1 MNKMKAKKNI
11 ILTLFLLFFT
21 VSSAYSDSDSLLVP
35 SSNTQ
40 NNNTSYFNL
49 ANIVDTL
56 LNNETKVNKEN
67 VTDKKVQMRKDFINI
82 TSKFNQGNAS
92 VAYDEYKQL
101 IDKIDDDTSLLTLSK
116 VFYEIGFFSL
126 GNKAIDKIVYKNY
139 FYDNISDLE
148 KSYIPKANLSQEDE
162 IYFAKLYSSIY
173 FDNSSLEA
181 INELNIK
188 KSQYQKN
195 DYYHFMLSRAYF
207 EIKKY
212 NDALNSINKAIS
224 IASDNLQ
231 YQMFKI
237 DILTNAKKYS
247 DALKIIQKLEKMPSC
262 VNFAQDLQIKKECIL
277 AQSSGNEKERK
288 YHAVKKAFLEGNY
301 EKVKKDCQNILN
313 FDKDNA
319 KIITLYAKSEL
330 ASGNVER
337 ANTFF
342 VNSYKL
348 EKNNKETIIGI
359 GDIKFMHRDYK
370 NAVKMYKKAYS
381 KDKNNY
387 EIIIKL
393 ANAQREYAK
402 NPKELAKLEAKID
415 KMPKNAYLS
424 YYKSAISIAQK
435 NDVLKEDF
443 LKRALLINPLNENAI
458 GALVELYLK
467 NKNIKPAKGLIAN
480 TSLTLEK
487 NYYYYYL
494 CGLLNQALNKNTE
507 AIHYFKTSLNLN
519 PSFEIA
525 NIKLLK
531 LIPDNFSEE
540 I

>member
-1 MNKMKAKKNI
+1 
-11 ILTLFLLFFT
+11 
-21 VSSAYSDSDSLLVP
+21 
-35 SSNTQ
+35 
-40 NNNTSYFNL
+40 
-49 ANIVDTL
+49 
-56 LNNETKVNKEN
+56 
-67 VTDKKVQMRKDFINI
+67 
-82 TSKFNQGNAS
+82 
-92 VAYDEYKQL
+92 
-101 IDKIDDDTSLLTLSK
+101 
-116 VFYEIGFFSL
+116 
-126 GNKAIDKIVYKNY
+126 
-139 FYDNISDLE
+139 
-148 KSYIPKANLSQEDE
+148 
-162 IYFAKLYSSIY
+162 
-173 FDNSSLEA
+173 
-181 INELNIK
+181 
-188 KSQYQKN
+188 
-195 DYYHFMLSRAYF
+195 
-207 EIKKY
+207 
-212 NDALNSINKAIS
+212 
-224 IASDNLQ
+224 
-231 YQMFKI
+231 
-237 DILTNAKKYS
+237 
-247 DALKIIQKLEKMPSC
+247 MPSC
-262 VNFAQDLQIKKECIL
+262 VNFAQDIQIKKECIL

-424 YYKSAISIAQK
+424 YYKSAMSIAQK

-443 LKRALLINPLNENAI
+443 LKRALLVNPLNENAI

>member
-11 ILTLFLLFFT
+11 ILILFLLFFT

-67 VTDKKVQMRKDFINI
+67 VSDKKVQMRKDFINI

-101 IDKIDDDTSLLTLSK
+101 IDKIDDDTSILTLSK

-207 EIKKY
+207 ETKKY

-224 IASDNLQ
+224 IANDNLQ

-262 VNFAQDLQIKKECIL
+262 VNFAQDIQIKKECIL

-424 YYKSAISIAQK
+424 YYKSAMSIAQK

-443 LKRALLINPLNENAI
+443 LKRALLVNPLNENAI

>member
-1 MNKMKAKKNI
+1 
-11 ILTLFLLFFT
+11 
-21 VSSAYSDSDSLLVP
+21 
-35 SSNTQ
+35 
-40 NNNTSYFNL
+40 
-49 ANIVDTL
+49 
-56 LNNETKVNKEN
+56 
-67 VTDKKVQMRKDFINI
+67 
-82 TSKFNQGNAS
+82 
-92 VAYDEYKQL
+92 
-101 IDKIDDDTSLLTLSK
+101 
-116 VFYEIGFFSL
+116 
-126 GNKAIDKIVYKNY
+126 
-139 FYDNISDLE
+139 
-148 KSYIPKANLSQEDE
+148 
-162 IYFAKLYSSIY
+162 
-173 FDNSSLEA
+173 
-181 INELNIK
+181 
-188 KSQYQKN
+188 
-195 DYYHFMLSRAYF
+195 
-207 EIKKY
+207 
-212 NDALNSINKAIS
+212 
-224 IASDNLQ
+224 
-231 YQMFKI
+231 
-237 DILTNAKKYS
+237 
-247 DALKIIQKLEKMPSC
+247 
-262 VNFAQDLQIKKECIL
+262 
-277 AQSSGNEKERK
+277 
-288 YHAVKKAFLEGNY
+288 
-301 EKVKKDCQNILN
+301 
-313 FDKDNA
+313 
-319 KIITLYAKSEL
+319 
-330 ASGNVER
+330 
-337 ANTFF
+337 
-342 VNSYKL
+342 
-348 EKNNKETIIGI
+348 
-359 GDIKFMHRDYK
+359 MHRDYK

-443 LKRALLINPLNENAI
+443 LKRALLVNPLNENAI

-507 AIHYFKTSLNLN
+507 AIHYYKTSINLN

>member
-11 ILTLFLLFFT
+11 ILILFLLFFT

-67 VTDKKVQMRKDFINI
+67 VSDKKVQMRKDFINI

-116 VFYEIGFFSL
+116 VFYKIAFFSL
-126 GNKAIDKIVYKNY
+126 WNKAIDKIVYKNY

-207 EIKKY
+207 ETKKY

-224 IASDNLQ
+224 IANDNLQ

-262 VNFAQDLQIKKECIL
+262 VNFAQDIQIKKECIL

-424 YYKSAISIAQK
+424 YYKSAMSIAQK

-443 LKRALLINPLNENAI
+443 LKRALLVNPLNENAI

>member
-1 MNKMKAKKNI
+1 MKAKKNI
-11 ILTLFLLFFT
+11 ILILFLLFFT

-181 INELNIK
+181 INELNTK

-348 EKNNKETIIGI
+348 EKNNEETIIGI

-443 LKRALLINPLNENAI
+443 LKRALLVNPLNENAI